1 MVIQRFHGGFT
12 EKADPRS
19 FLFYYNHC
27 FFFIFKISFIGS
39 LNIDYCTVEHS
50 CVEVSAEDSETT
62 DGCHTDLPAN
72 GAARDLLTKTL
83 SGLNV
88 GDITFDGHTCY
99 TQQSIP
105 GKLAAKCF
113 QQQLIFFT
121 ISQHNYWIPDDTACK
136 SFRFSAWLVVH
147 KVYMERC

>member
-1 MVIQRFHGGFT
+1 MEDSLRRLIPDH
-12 EKADPRS
+12 
-19 FLFYYNHC
+19 FY
-27 FFFIFKISFIGS
+27 FIITIVFFIFKISFTGS
-39 LNIDYCTVEHS
+39 LNIDYWTVEHS

-72 GAARDLLTKTL
+72 GVARDLLTKTL

-99 TQQSIP
+99 TQQTIP

-113 QQQLIFFT
+113 Q
-121 ISQHNYWIPDDTACK
+121 
-136 SFRFSAWLVVH
+136 
-147 KVYMERC
+147 